1 MESVYHIVAIPV
13 NETSWAHVWRLHFRY
28 LGTVY
33 DTHGSAPQYLMSTYF
48 THRRMT
54 SSNNLINEGLR
65 GYFWGNLPRVPWA
78 VGYSPKILD
87 TTSSIQR
94 QTVGEPNTPY
104 QETTPSLQDKEMGPP
119 T

>member
-13 NETSWAHVWRLHFRY
+13 NETSWAHVWRLRFRY
-28 LGTVY
+28 LGMVY
-33 DTHGSAPQYLMSTYF
+33 DTHGS
-48 THRRMT
+48 
-54 SSNNLINEGLR
+54 NNLLNEGLR

-78 VGYSPKILD
+78 VSYSPKILD

-94 QTVGEPNTPY
+94 QMVGEPNTPY
-104 QETTPSLQDKEMGPP
+104 QETTPSLQEEMGPP